1 MRWAL
6 GAWCVLLLGTATMH
20 FPATTAMMTRLPPG
34 VDAAGTSDAAPRS
47 NASGAGS
54 SSSGSVPYA
63 TATGSTSVSVP
74 AAVVDSAQSAG
85 EPTMNG
91 SSAAASGTNTS
102 RATAAASSDDAF
114 AGATTAAGPASTA
127 PSFDNIRASF
137 DAQDQGVGGVTID
150 GRGTV
155 HTGNTVVATD
165 ETLPGTTPPPSLL
178 PSASMSSSSSTSSTS
193 SPISSSQHS
202 PPTSHSPSPSLDSP
216 PPQPSSPPPP
226 TSATPITPSA
236 APTPLS
242 WERATGGGGGPLN
255 STNST
260 ISPGQQQDG
269 GSGSGSG
276 RGSDNIPPQQPP
288 AAGVA
293 RRPQKKATRN
303 PLTTL
308 GVRTDT
314 ADTAAADA
322 TGKEATSAHDGSSG
336 AAEESGSAASP
347 AIGASHI
354 AEDSTGPPGKV
365 AKKRRKPN
373 QGANVGLGASEAPSI
388 PATPATAAAAAA
400 AATATATTS
409 GEADLSKKDGRRH
422 GSTIGGVAEMTSS
435 GNLMGRRS
443 ALFSVLALL
452 GFVGF
457 IYLRRWWRRR
467 MRGSRLLSRLLPK
480 GMPGM
485 PGVKRRASGKTT
497 DDEGGSLGGGRDD
510 LESGGGSGA
519 SCVGGGLEMASMS
532 MSARVY
538 QPRMRGRPR
547 GSSTI
552 LSESNMLDIAKVLP
566 SGLGG
571 SDFWTMRY
579 TTSVHGYNLSKFYSL
594 ARGCGP
600 TVMVVLDAKGS
611 VFGAFAPHSWTRGPS
626 YYGTGESFL
635 MKIHPHFESFKW
647 TRKNHQFMVS
657 RSDFIALG
665 GGGNFGL
672 WMDAA
677 FERGTSAPSPT
688 YDNPCL
694 AGSEHFKIVGLELW
708 SVGE

>member
-1 MRWAL
+1 
-6 GAWCVLLLGTATMH
+6 
-20 FPATTAMMTRLPPG
+20 
-34 VDAAGTSDAAPRS
+34 
-47 NASGAGS
+47 
-54 SSSGSVPYA
+54 
-63 TATGSTSVSVP
+63 
-74 AAVVDSAQSAG
+74 
-85 EPTMNG
+85 
-91 SSAAASGTNTS
+91 
-102 RATAAASSDDAF
+102 
-114 AGATTAAGPASTA
+114 
-127 PSFDNIRASF
+127 
-137 DAQDQGVGGVTID
+137 
-150 GRGTV
+150 
-155 HTGNTVVATD
+155 
-165 ETLPGTTPPPSLL
+165 
-178 PSASMSSSSSTSSTS
+178 
-193 SPISSSQHS
+193 
-202 PPTSHSPSPSLDSP
+202 
-216 PPQPSSPPPP
+216 
-226 TSATPITPSA
+226 
-236 APTPLS
+236 
-242 WERATGGGGGPLN
+242 
-255 STNST
+255 
-260 ISPGQQQDG
+260 
-269 GSGSGSG
+269 
-276 RGSDNIPPQQPP
+276 
-288 AAGVA
+288 
-293 RRPQKKATRN
+293 
-303 PLTTL
+303 
-308 GVRTDT
+308 
-314 ADTAAADA
+314 
-322 TGKEATSAHDGSSG
+322 
-336 AAEESGSAASP
+336 
-347 AIGASHI
+347 
-354 AEDSTGPPGKV
+354 
-365 AKKRRKPN
+365 
-373 QGANVGLGASEAPSI
+373 
-388 PATPATAAAAAA
+388 
-400 AATATATTS
+400 
-409 GEADLSKKDGRRH
+409 
-422 GSTIGGVAEMTSS
+422 MTSS